1 MHVSCFRLNRFRF
14 SLKRFREI
22 FHKKASRMAVC
33 KQSLVFLRVTKKQ
46 MSTQPKLTRFN
57 QNVLSKYQIYN
68 SIFMTL
74 PFDSITKTGVLLPL
88 FHETCQKGF
97 ENGDNPTKIVTDFF
111 HKYQARRSSESQIS
125 LLFRFIQYIE
135 RQVVLFDAIE
145 DAAFPIVNNMD
156 GIGTL
161 RSLKESATS
170 TNKKEQLKQYLEE
183 FKVRIV
189 LTAHP
194 TQFYPGS
201 VLGIITDLS
210 KAIKKN
216 NLLEINDLLAQLGK
230 TPFFKHKKPTP
241 YDEAVSLI
249 WYLENVFYKSFGSVY
264 DYIQQ
269 NIFDGKPIANDII
282 NIGFWPGG
290 DRDGNPFVTSETTLK
305 VARRLKETILKNYY
319 KDIRSLKRK
328 LTFTGVE
335 DRISGIEKQ
344 LYDAVL
350 DPSAISYASFD
361 TFVSELK
368 SIKEIVIAEHQSLYV
383 NELNSLLN
391 KIHLFGFHFA
401 MLDIRQDSRAHD
413 SVFSTMVEGL
423 IENGSEIFP
432 KNYNSLSEKEQ
443 IAILSKVEGAVDI
456 SLFQDEEVL
465 KTLETIKAIKTIQ
478 ESNGERA
485 ANRYIISNNQTALNV
500 MQLFAMLKLIAF
512 QEKMTVDIGPL
523 FETITDLENA
533 HLVMEEL
540 YTNPTYSAHLKQ
552 RGNKQTIML
561 GFSDGTKDGGYLMAN
576 WAIFKAKEKLTE
588 VSRKYDVTVIF
599 FDGRGGPPAR
609 GGGKTHQF
617 YASLGPTIE
626 DKEVQ
631 LTIQGQT
638 ISSNFGTL
646 DSSQYNLE
654 QLISSG
660 IANRL
665 NETNLSMS
673 KASLEVMDSLATI
686 SYETYAAFK
695 SHPMFL
701 PYLERMSTLKYY
713 AKTNIGSRPSKR
725 GKSDTLV
732 FSDLRAIPFV
742 GSWSQLKQNV
752 PGFFG
757 VGTALKH
764 FEDKGQFDKVVSLYS
779 ESSFFKTLIENSMMS
794 LSKSFFDLTKYMAED
809 AEFGSFW
816 NIIYTEYKTTK
827 RLLLKLT
834 GYSVLM
840 ENEQAG
846 KASIDVRESIVL
858 PLLTIQQFAL
868 KKIQELEK
876 APVRDEEQI
885 KIYEKI
891 VTRSLFGNINASRN
905 SA

>member
-1 MHVSCFRLNRFRF
+1 MYV
-14 SLKRFREI
+14 E
-22 FHKKASRMAVC
+22 
-33 KQSLVFLRVTKKQ
+33 
-46 MSTQPKLTRFN
+46 PKLVRFKK
-57 QNVLSKYQIYN
+57 NVLSKYQIYN

-74 PFDSITKTGVLLPL
+74 PFDAITKTGVLLPL
-88 FHETCQKGF
+88 FHETCKKGF
-97 ENGDNPTKIVTDFF
+97 KNGDNPTTIVDTFF
-111 HKYQARRSSESQIS
+111 KKYQARRSTSSQIN

-161 RSLKESATS
+161 RSLKETAVSE
-170 TNKKEQLKQYLEE
+170 NKLEELQHYLEE

-194 TQFYPGS
+194 TQFYPGA
-201 VLGIITDLS
+201 VLGIITDLTE
-210 KAIKKN
+210 AI
-216 NLLEINDLLAQLGK
+216 EQNDLDTINVLFAQLGK

-249 WYLENVFYKSFGSVY
+249 WYLENVFYKSFGKIY

-269 NIFDGKPIANDII
+269 NIFDNKNIQNEII

-290 DRDGNPFVTSETTLK
+290 DRDGNPFVMPDTTLK
-305 VARRLKETILKNYY
+305 VAQRLKHTILKNYY
-319 KDIRSLKRK
+319 RDLRSLKRK
-328 LTFTGVE
+328 LSFKGVE
-335 DRISGIEKQ
+335 DRVGN
-344 LYDAVL
+344 L
-350 DPSAISYASFD
+350 
-361 TFVSELK
+361 ELK
-368 SIKEIVIAEHQSLYV
+368 LQKSSINVRSKEAITLEEFVDELKTIKAIVIKEHQSLYLS
-383 NELNSLLN
+383 ELNSLIN
-391 KIHLFGFHFA
+391 KVHLFGFHCA
-401 MLDIRQDSRAHD
+401 TLDIRQDSRIHHT
-413 SVFSTMVEGL
+413 VFSNMVETL
-423 IENGSEIFP
+423 LKSGSNIFP
-432 KNYNSLSEKEQ
+432 KNYNSLSEEKQ
-443 IAILSKVEGAVDI
+443 IKILSSIKGDLDINLFKDELVVNTLNTINAVK
-456 SLFQDEEVL
+456 S
-465 KTLETIKAIKTIQ
+465 IQ
-478 ESNGERA
+478 ESNGEKG

-500 MQLFAMLKLIAF
+500 MQLYAMLKLVAF
-512 QEKMTVDIGPL
+512 KDYLTVDIVPL

-533 HLVMEEL
+533 HLIMDEL
-540 YTNPTYSAHLKQ
+540 YSNKVYKSHLKF
-552 RGNKQTIML
+552 RGGKQTIML

-576 WAIFKAKEKLTE
+576 WAIFKAKEALTK
-588 VSRKYDVTVIF
+588 VSRKYNIRAIF

-646 DSSQYNLE
+646 NSSQYNLE

-660 IANRL
+660 ISNQIGDVKFA
-665 NETNLSMS
+665 LS
-673 KASLEVMDSLATI
+673 KEDKVVMNDLAKT
-686 SYETYAAFK
+686 SYRAYKDFK
-695 SHPMFL
+695 NHPMFI

-725 GKSDTLV
+725 GKSDDLV

-757 VGTALKH
+757 VGTALKVY
-764 FEDKGQFDKVVSLYS
+764 EEKGEFKKVEQLYHNS
-779 ESSFFKTLIENSMMS
+779 NFFKTLLGNSMMS
-794 LSKSFFDLTKYMAED
+794 LTKSFFDLTQYMSED
-809 AEFGSFW
+809 EEFGEFW
-816 NIIYTEYKTTK
+816 NIIYSEYLLTK
-827 RLLLKLT
+827 RLLLKVT
-834 GYSVLM
+834 GYKELM
-840 ENEQAG
+840 ENEPSG
-846 KASIDVRESIVL
+846 KASIEVRESIVL
-858 PLLTIQQFAL
+858 PLLTIQQYAL

-876 APVRDEEQI
+876 ADVKDVEQI
-885 KIYEKI
+885 KTFEKI
-891 VTRSLFGNINASRN
+891 VMRSLFGNINASRN

>member
-1 MHVSCFRLNRFRF
+1 
-14 SLKRFREI
+14 
-22 FHKKASRMAVC
+22 
-33 KQSLVFLRVTKKQ
+33 

-74 PFDSITKTGVLLPL
+74 PFDTITKTGVLLPL
-88 FHETCQKGF
+88 FHETCDKGYKV
-97 ENGDNPTKIVTDFF
+97 GDDPTTIVDAFF
-111 HKYQARRSSESQIS
+111 KKYQARRSSQSQIN

-145 DAAFPIVNNMD
+145 DAAFPVVNNMD

-161 RSLKESATS
+161 RSLKEKVTAESKLETLQ
-170 TNKKEQLKQYLEE
+170 KYLEE

-201 VLGIITDLS
+201 VLGIITDLTE
-210 KAIKKN
+210 AVREN
-216 NLLEINDLLAQLGK
+216 DLLRINDLLAQLGK

-249 WYLENVFYKSFGSVY
+249 WYLENVFYKSFGSIY

-269 NIFDGKPIANDII
+269 NIFNGKQIDNDII

-290 DRDGNPFVTSETTLK
+290 DRDGNPFVTPEITLN
-305 VARRLKETILKNYY
+305 VAKRLRDTVIKNYY
-319 KDIRSLKRK
+319 RDTRRLRRK
-328 LTFTGVE
+328 LTFQGVE
-335 DRISGIEKQ
+335 DKIIALETE
-344 LYDAVL
+344 LYKIITNRKSNL
-350 DPSAISYASFD
+350 TLENF
-361 TFVSELK
+361 TSELK
-368 SIKEIVIAEHQSLYV
+368 EIKQQIIEKHQSLYISEV
-383 NELNSLLN
+383 NSLLN

-401 MLDIRQDSRAHD
+401 NLDIRQDSRKHD
-413 SVFSTMVEGL
+413 QFFNNMVKASIKSKSDL
-423 IENGSEIFP
+423 FP
-432 KNYNSLSEKEQ
+432 KNYFDLTQNEQ
-443 IAILSKVEGAVDI
+443 IQILSKVNGTFDL
-456 SLFQDEEVL
+456 SLIKDNETL
-465 KTLETIKAIKTIQ
+465 MALETMKAIKTIQ
-478 ESNGERA
+478 ETNGEKA
-485 ANRYIISNNQTALNV
+485 ANRYIISNNQTTLNV
-500 MQLFAMLKLIAF
+500 MQLFAMLKLVAF
-512 QEKMTVDIGPL
+512 QDKLTVDIGPL

-533 HLVMEEL
+533 PLVMEEL
-540 YTNPTYSAHLKQ
+540 YSNTEYVAHLKS

-576 WAIFKAKEKLTE
+576 WAIYKAKENLTAI
-588 VSRKYDVTVIF
+588 SRKYDVTVIF

-609 GGGKTHQF
+609 GGGKTHNF

-646 DSSQYNLE
+646 ESSQYNLE

-660 IANRL
+660 IHNSISDGD
-665 NETNLSMS
+665 LSMLPENRDVMADLAERS
-673 KASLEVMDSLATI
+673 YKAYADFKAHPKFI
-686 SYETYAAFK
+686 SY
-695 SHPMFL
+695 
-701 PYLERMSTLKYY
+701 LENMSTLKYY

-725 GKSDTLV
+725 GKAEGLV
-732 FSDLRAIPFV
+732 FEDLRAIPFV

-764 FEDKGQFDKVVSLYS
+764 YEDAGEFEKAQHLFKTSD
-779 ESSFFKTLIENSMMS
+779 FFKTLIENSMMS
-794 LSKSFFDLTKYMAED
+794 LSKSFFDLTKYMSED
-809 AEFGSFW
+809 SEYGEFW
-816 NIIYTEYKTTK
+816 KVIYKEYETTK
-827 RLLLKLT
+827 RLILKLT
-834 GYSVLM
+834 GYKELM
-840 ENEQAG
+840 QEEPAG
-846 KASIDVRESIVL
+846 KASIAVRESIVL
-858 PLLTIQQFAL
+858 PLLTIQQYAL

-876 APVRDEEQI
+876 AKVRDEEQI
-885 KIYEKI
+885 KIFEKM

>member
-1 MHVSCFRLNRFRF
+1 MP
-14 SLKRFREI
+14 
-22 FHKKASRMAVC
+22 
-33 KQSLVFLRVTKKQ
+33 
-46 MSTQPKLTRFN
+46 TQPKLTRFN

-74 PFDSITKTGVLLPL
+74 PFDTITKTGALLPL
-88 FHETCQKGF
+88 FHETCSKGF
-97 ENGDNPTKIVTDFF
+97 AAGDNPTTIVNSFF
-111 HKYQARRSSESQIS
+111 KKYQARRSDKSQIA

-145 DAAFPIVNNMD
+145 DAAFPVVNNMD

-161 RSLKESATS
+161 RSLKEAVTAE
-170 TNKKEQLKQYLEE
+170 NKLETLQKYLEE

-201 VLGIITDLS
+201 VLGIITDLTEAV
-210 KAIKKN
+210 KEN
-216 NLLEINDLLAQLGK
+216 DLLRINDLLAQLGK

-249 WYLENVFYKSFGSVY
+249 WYLENVFYKSFGTIY

-269 NIFDGKPIANDII
+269 NIFDGKQIENDII

-290 DRDGNPFVTSETTLK
+290 DRDGNPFVTPEITLK
-305 VARRLKETILKNYY
+305 VAKRLRETVIKNYY
-319 KDIRSLKRK
+319 RDARRLRRK
-328 LTFTGVE
+328 LTFEGVE
-335 DRISGIEKQ
+335 ERIVVLETELYKIITREKST
-344 LYDAVL
+344 LTL
-350 DPSAISYASFD
+350 DFL
-361 TFVSELK
+361 TSELK
-368 SIKEIVIAEHQSLYV
+368 DIKQIIIDKHQSLYV
-383 NELNSLLN
+383 AEVNSLLN

-401 MLDIRQDSRAHD
+401 NLDIRQDSRKHAQFFND
-413 SVFSTMVEGL
+413 MVNES
-423 IENGSEIFP
+423 IKSGSKIFP
-432 KNYNSLSEKEQ
+432 KNYHELSEKEQ
-443 IAILSKVEGAVDI
+443 IQILSKVEGEVDL
-456 SLFQDEEVL
+456 SLIKDAETLKAL
-465 KTLETIKAIKTIQ
+465 KTMKAIKTIQ
-478 ESNGERA
+478 TTNGEVA
-485 ANRYIISNNQTALNV
+485 ANRYIISNNQSTLNV
-500 MQLFAMLKLIAF
+500 MQLFAMLKLVAF
-512 QEKMTVDIGPL
+512 QDQLTVDIGPL

-533 HLVMEEL
+533 PQVMEDL
-540 YTNPTYSAHLKQ
+540 YTNPEYAAHLKS

-576 WAIFKAKEKLTE
+576 WAIYNAKERLTT
-588 VSRKYDVTVIF
+588 VSRKYGVTVIF

-609 GGGKTHQF
+609 GGGKTHNF

-660 IANRL
+660 IYNSL
-665 NETNLSMS
+665 SDKDLSMQPDNR
-673 KASLEVMDSLATI
+673 KVMDDLSKL
-686 SYETYAAFK
+686 SYEAYKNFK
-695 SHPMFL
+695 AHPKFI
-701 PYLERMSTLKYY
+701 PYLEHMSTLKYY

-725 GKSDTLV
+725 GKAEGLV
-732 FSDLRAIPFV
+732 FEDLRAIPFV

-764 FEDKGQFDKVVSLYS
+764 YEDTNQFDKAQLLFQTSD
-779 ESSFFKTLIENSMMS
+779 FFKTLIENSMMS
-794 LSKSFFDLTKYMAED
+794 LSKSFFDLTKYMSDDPEYGA
-809 AEFGSFW
+809 FW
-816 NIIYTEYKTTK
+816 NVIFEEYQTSK

-834 GYSVLM
+834 GYKELM
-840 ENEQAG
+840 EEEPAG
-846 KASIDVRESIVL
+846 KASVAVRESIVL
-858 PLLTIQQFAL
+858 PLLTIQQYAL

-876 APVRDEEQI
+876 NGITKGEEIEVYQ
-885 KIYEKI
+885 KM

>member
-1 MHVSCFRLNRFRF
+1 MSVQPRL
-14 SLKRFREI
+14 
-22 FHKKASRMAVC
+22 A
-33 KQSLVFLRVTKKQ
+33 
-46 MSTQPKLTRFN
+46 RFN
-57 QNVLSKYQIYN
+57 QTVLSKFRIYN
-68 SIFMTL
+68 SVFMTL

-88 FHETCQKGF
+88 FHETCKKGF
-97 ENGDNPTKIVTDFF
+97 ANGDNPTAIVESFF
-111 HKYQARRSSESQIS
+111 KKYQARRSHQSQLN

-145 DAAFPIVNNMD
+145 DAAFPVVHNME

-161 RSLKESATS
+161 RSLKEETISN
-170 TNKKEQLKQYLEE
+170 NKLEDLKTYLEE

-201 VLGIITDLS
+201 VLGIITDLTE
-210 KAIKKN
+210 AIKTD
-216 NLLEINDLLAQLGK
+216 NLLAINDLLAQLGK

-249 WYLENVFYKSFGSVY
+249 WYLENVFYYSFGNIF

-269 NIFDGKPIANDII
+269 NVFGNETIKNEII

-290 DRDGNPFVTSETTLK
+290 DRDGNPFVTPEITQK
-305 VARRLKETILKNYY
+305 VATRLKQTILKNYY
-319 KDIRSLKRK
+319 RDIRRLKRK
-328 LTFTGVE
+328 LTFKGVE
-335 DRISGIEKQ
+335 DKITNLERKLYQSSINKHANHSIE
-344 LYDAVL
+344 L
-350 DPSAISYASFD
+350 DE
-361 TFVSELK
+361 FVAELK
-368 SIKEIVIAEHQSLYV
+368 AIKSIIIKEHQSLYV
-383 NELNSLLN
+383 SDINSLLN
-391 KIHLFGFHFA
+391 KIHLFGYHFA
-401 MLDIRQDSRAHD
+401 ILDIRQDSRAHHA
-413 SVFSTMVEGL
+413 VFTDMVDTLMASGST
-423 IENGSEIFP
+423 IFP
-432 KNYNSLSEKEQ
+432 KNYHQLTDKEQ
-443 IAILSKVEGAVDI
+443 IKLLSNIEGKIDL
-456 SLFQDEEVL
+456 SLFKNEETL
-465 KTLETIKAIKTIQ
+465 KALNTIKVVKQIQ
-478 ESNGERA
+478 DANGERA
-485 ANRYIISNNQTALNV
+485 AHRYIISNTQTTLDV
-500 MQLFAMLKLIAF
+500 VKLFAMLKLVAF
-512 QEKMTVDIGPL
+512 HDDLTLDIGPL

-540 YTNPTYSAHLKQ
+540 YTNPIYKKHLKK
-552 RGNKQTIML
+552 RNNKQTIML

-576 WAIFKAKEKLTE
+576 WAIFKAKERLTAM
-588 VSRKYDVTVIF
+588 SRKHGVTVIF

-626 DKEVQ
+626 DKQVQ

-646 DSSQYNLE
+646 ESSQYNLE

-660 IANRL
+660 MHNRAT
-665 NETNLSMS
+665 TNLPMS
-673 KASLEVMDSLATI
+673 DESRIVMDKLSQI
-686 SYETYAAFK
+686 SYNTYVDFK
-695 SHPMFL
+695 NHKMFV

-713 AKTNIGSRPSKR
+713 SKTNIGSRPSKR
-725 GKSDTLV
+725 GKSDTLS
-732 FSDLRAIPFV
+732 FTDLRAIPFV

-752 PGFFG
+752 PGFYG
-757 VGTALKH
+757 VGTALKYY
-764 FEDKGQFDKVVSLYS
+764 EDKGEFDKVLTLYHN
-779 ESSFFKTLIENSMMS
+779 SSFFKTLVGNSMMS
-794 LSKSFFDLTKYMAED
+794 LSKSFFELTKYMSED
-809 AEFGSFW
+809 MEFGDFW
-816 NIIYTEYKTTK
+816 NIIYSEYETTK

-834 GYSVLM
+834 GHTTLM
-840 ENEQAG
+840 EDEPAG
-846 KASIDVRESIVL
+846 KASIDIRESIVL

-876 APVRDEEQI
+876 ERPKDIEQI